1 MKAWSDED
9 QPREKLIAQGRKALS
24 TAELM
29 AILIGSGS
37 KGESAL
43 ALCQRLLNDHNQSLN
58 QVAKLNVDELMSYKG
73 IGEAKAISIIAAL
86 ELSSRR
92 KSDETKVDAIT
103 SSADA
108 YNHVRP
114 ILEDLVIEEFWV
126 LLLNRRNKVIRNVLI
141 SKGGVSSTVVDV
153 RLILKPAIESLSSG
167 IILVHNHPSG
177 SLTPS
182 SEDKK
187 ITKKIWDACCTFN
200 ISLLDHLIVSDS
212 GYFSFMD
219 EGLLS

>member
-9 QPREKLIAQGRKALS
+9 QPREKLIARGRKSLS

-29 AILIGSGS
+29 AILIRSGS

-58 QVAKLNVDELMSYKG
+58 KIARLSVDELVSYKG
-73 IGEAKAISIIAAL
+73 IGEAKAISILAAL

-92 KSDETKVDAIT
+92 KSDESKVENIT

-108 YNHVRP
+108 YNHIRP
-114 ILEDLVIEEFWV
+114 LLEDLVSEEFWV
-126 LLLNRRNKVIRNVLI
+126 ILLNRRNKVTRNVLI

-177 SLTPS
+177 SLKPS
-182 SEDKK
+182 TEDKEITEK
-187 ITKKIWDACCTFN
+187 ISEACRTFN
-200 ISLLDHLIVSDS
+200 LSLLDHLIVSDS